1 MNKKILLAKDPV
13 AIQNFTKQILLLQ
26 YFDIDLA
33 KNDKRA
39 LEKLSKH
46 A

>member
-1 MNKKILLAKDPV
+1 MNKKIFLAKDPV

>member
-1 MNKKILLAKDPV
+1 MNKKILSVKDPV

>member
-1 MNKKILLAKDPV
+1 MNIKILLAKDPV

-39 LEKLSKH
+39 LGKLSKH

>member
-39 LEKLSKH
+39 LGKLSKH